1 MIFQRSEFPASSLIA
16 IWFLA
21 LELKVKN
28 PELNVQFAILSHS
41 NWRYLYCRCN
51 GIVGL
56 MLNGL
61 NRRGGT
67 SKPETFSWLIVI
79 LISEID
85 YGVRVGIIRSGQA
98 ESRVTDSGG
107 LSQWI
112 FDCTVRVLC

>member
-1 MIFQRSEFPASSLIA
+1 
-16 IWFLA
+16 
-21 LELKVKN
+21 
-28 PELNVQFAILSHS
+28 
-41 NWRYLYCRCN
+41 
-51 GIVGL
+51 

-107 LSQWI
+107 LSP
-112 FDCTVRVLC
+112 